1 MWTICRVCGT
11 EFFAPRRDALTC
23 TSTCR
28 QRLHRGGTFAYFA
41 NLTAKQQRA
50 QRELHDAN
58 DAALAAHKGAVAAT
72 RALRDLKRMQRLKR
86 AERVQRQV
94 KAEQERERLLA
105 EFTGRAYIAAEKK
118 KREQG
123 LLAIVASVLKL
134 FAKQHRN
141 DTSAEA
147 IAEFLDMPDAYPVED
162 IARARTTPGMNENPR
177 ARGICIAAVVWQQR
191 CG

>member
-11 EFFAPRRDALTC
+11 EFFAPRRDTLTC

-28 QRLHRGGTFAYFA
+28 QRLHRGDAFAYFA

-72 RALRDLKRMQRLKR
+72 RAVRDLKRMQRLKR
-86 AERVQRQV
+86 AEQERVQRQV

-123 LLAIVASVLKL
+123 LLATVASVLKL
-134 FAKQHRN
+134 FAKQHRS

-147 IAEFLDMPDAYPVED
+147 IAEFLDMPDAYPVGD
-162 IARARTTPGMNENPR
+162 IARALEQLQGNTNSVDT
-177 ARGICIAAVVWQQR
+177 
-191 CG
+191 